1 MIRHLARFL
10 LACSLALSMVDSYAM
25 TDLPFDRV
33 SAGKSEVAFQTG
45 EDDEPGLIMLGQ
57 SKIKGT
63 PSFYALDE
71 QSGVIWIYK
80 GSESPRQ
87 LTEIVGREVRGFGAL
102 ENGEFFLLT
111 TSSKGTLIERF
122 NSRGRRY
129 EHLKVK
135 MMVESSTIGKIEF
148 DGKDGF
154 VIMFEDTGYTVD
166 RWGHAVEPLDGY
178 PLINSKESVNFEFN
192 DGFIDLSF
200 APSDKTRRVRLPLF
214 YKPDH
219 VEFFR
224 TTPKGIYFLIETE
237 FNEATYESTFFIYK
251 VRFDSRRQTA
261 GMFVNLPYAHL
272 DQRHFWFD
280 DEGNIY
286 LTTLKGSEYATW
298 WIGNF

>member
-1 MIRHLARFL
+1 MIRFYFALICLFGSIFASS
-10 LACSLALSMVDSYAM
+10 ATLALENLPFERVSSGRSELAFQVGEVDS
-25 TDLPFDRV
+25 
-33 SAGKSEVAFQTG
+33 
-45 EDDEPGLIMLGQ
+45 PGLIMLGQ
-57 SKIKGT
+57 SKIKGV
-63 PSFYALDE
+63 SGFYAYDE
-71 QSGVIWIYK
+71 ERGVIWVFR
-80 GSESPRQ
+80 GSEAPRQ

-135 MMVESSTIGKIEF
+135 LRVENSTIGKIEF

-154 VIMFEDTGYTVD
+154 VIMFDDTGYTVD
-166 RWGHAVEPLDGY
+166 RWGHVVEPLEGY

-192 DGFIDLSF
+192 DGHIDLTF
-200 APSDKTRRVRLPLF
+200 NPSEKTRRVRLPLF

-237 FNEATYESTFFIYK
+237 LNENTYESTFFIYK
-251 VRFDSRRQTA
+251 VRTDSRRQTA
-261 GMFVNLPYAHL
+261 GMFVNLPFSYS
-272 DQRHFWFD
+272 DQRFFWFD

-286 LTTLKGSEYATW
+286 LTTLKSHEYSTW